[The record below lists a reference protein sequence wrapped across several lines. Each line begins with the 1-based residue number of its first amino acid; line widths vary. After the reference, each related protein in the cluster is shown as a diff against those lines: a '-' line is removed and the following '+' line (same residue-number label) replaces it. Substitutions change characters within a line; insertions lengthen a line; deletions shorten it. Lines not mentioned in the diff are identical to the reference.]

1 MTFSI
6 RQQTVTVKRDDII
19 DALHQGL
26 KKHKIEYRNAVSEYE
41 EACVK
46 FLEEAL
52 EHVKS
57 GVFDREKITLSLI
70 KPENYSD
77 EYQRILDML
86 EYSVDETL
94 TLDADTFRA
103 YFKGE
108 WSWQARF
115 NDIVGSTK
123 AYLGK

>member
-1 MTFSI
+1 MKIT
-6 RQQTVTVKRDDII
+6 TK
-19 DALHQGL
+19 LL

-108 WSWQARF
+108 WTWKARF
-115 NDIVGSTK
+115 NDIIGSTK